1 MRVSPLSGIFYLG
14 IRMNEQE
21 DLLVTAAQLRA
32 RLEKIR
38 DGIDEQIARV
48 DRCIATA
55 EDLSINT
62 LTALA
67 RDFQKALDVKTE
79 IILH

>member
-1 MRVSPLSGIFYLG
+1 MYSEFLKI
-14 IRMNEQE
+14 
-21 DLLVTAAQLRA
+21 AKQLRA
-32 RLEKIR
+32 RLEKLR
-38 DGIDEQIARV
+38 DGIDAQIARV

-67 RDFQKALDVKTE
+67 RDFQKALNVTDKKTE